1 MLTGIP
7 GYRRVSG
14 LLRGRLLDADGMGHL
29 VVSGHELCS
38 WSGIIGGLVMYFG
51 GHPLG
56 EDRY

>member
-1 MLTGIP
+1 M
-7 GYRRVSG
+7 S
-14 LLRGRLLDADGMGHL
+14 
-29 VVSGHELCS
+29 HELCS